1 MKAPKHETCFKLA
14 VFKQRHDEFLPRPHI
29 YGLEIIINVRCQ
41 LKICNFKVTMD
52 VLHYCFYVYF
62 YDIYVQVIST
72 QYTESL
78 IARQMMEAHQELP
91 CRDHLSILDGHTI
104 LFLYVKFTISNLY
117 TLSFYIMYLK
127 Y

>member
-52 VLHYCFYVYF
+52 VLRVKQRPSKRYV
-62 YDIYVQVIST
+62 VNG
-72 QYTESL
+72 
-78 IARQMMEAHQELP
+78 R
-91 CRDHLSILDGHTI
+91 
-104 LFLYVKFTISNLY
+104 
-117 TLSFYIMYLK
+117 
-127 Y
+127 